1 MPQVKKSENWDGVM
15 APALP
20 LGWQAD
26 PGFQTSN
33 AVARSGAN
41 SLRFFYPGY
50 TGYIYWT
57 GTADGFG
64 GNAQVTADFYFG
76 AAVYDQEWLILTR
89 YDPVGKN
96 GYALLA
102 SPPGA
107 AYDGVG
113 LYRVQNGVYT
123 QISPQG
129 AVGQLVPGN
138 WYTLQ
143 LATSGSIIIAKLRR
157 VSDGYWY
164 NQLAGWVPYQVN
176 CVQGTDSAI
185 TSAGYA
191 ALAATQSASE
201 NMPLYSDNF
210 LFEDLRP
217 DTGILLKKR
226 RRPAV
231 PVPVKKKRKRG
242 WQWFSP
248 VLKPPPPPSA
258 DWWQCTND
266 SFCGF
271 AQACQP
277 TPPDPAGVV
286 CLVRY
291 GVRGGPVVSFPQA
304 TGIYHVSE
312 PAAQAPWPAGQWRVR
327 LNVVA
332 LAPSGWTW
340 DSVYICRVNTACQNQ
355 ATIASASC
363 LNLDVHA
370 PGIYSV
376 TLNGTSDPNANPA
389 DSFYIAYGF
398 LPGGAGPNPQ
408 VMLDQPITTPF
419 TYFSGLDQFIPDR
432 VGFNHSWQLR
442 QPHNANRAVTRR
454 KFRIVPSL
462 LIPQPP
468 STGPFD
474 PSLFRRRRRRVW
486 EERRRGNNPPPRMGA
501 SRRKGGNIIGTEL
514 SPKPP
519 WPPALFPKPRKRRP
533 PRPVPRYRRIP
544 RWAPL
549 APFFVGPDDPMVS
562 KALLQESLQ
571 ASVLT
576 AELNTGTALV
586 VETLF
591 AQAATIL
598 GDLPNTQPLRPTVR

>member
-1 MPQVKKSENWDGVM
+1 MPQVKKSENWDGVA
-15 APALP
+15 APTLP
-20 LGWQAD
+20 LGWKAD

-33 AVARSGAN
+33 SVSRSGAN
-41 SLRFFYPGY
+41 SLRFFYPGNS
-50 TGYIYWT
+50 GYIYWT
-57 GTADGFG
+57 GATDGFG

-107 AYDGVG
+107 LYDGVG

-123 QISPQG
+123 PISPQG
-129 AVGQLVPGN
+129 AVGQLSPGN

-143 LATSGSIIIAKLRR
+143 LVTSGSSIISRVRRIA
-157 VSDGYWY
+157 DGYWN

-185 TSAGYA
+185 TAAGYA
-191 ALAATQSASE
+191 ALAATQYAGE

-226 RRPAV
+226 RRPSPV
-231 PVPVKKKRKRG
+231 VPVKKKRKRG

-248 VLKPPPPPSA
+248 VLKPPPPPSG

-266 SFCGF
+266 SFCGYT
-271 AQACQP
+271 QACQP
-277 TPPDPAGVV
+277 NPPDPAGVV

-332 LAPSGWTW
+332 QAPSGWTW
-340 DSVYICRVNTACQNQ
+340 DSVYICRVNTACVNQ
-355 ATIASASC
+355 STIASASG
-363 LNLDVHA
+363 LGIDVSA
-370 PGIYSV
+370 PGIYIV
-376 TLNGTSDPNANPA
+376 TLNGVSDNAADPA

-398 LPGGAGPNPQ
+398 LPGGAGANPQ

-419 TYFSGLDQFIPDR
+419 TYFSGLDQYVPDR
-432 VGFNHSWQLR
+432 IKFNHSWQLR
-442 QPHNANRAVTRR
+442 LPHNAARAVTRR

-462 LIPQPP
+462 LTPQPP
-468 STGPFD
+468 ATGPLN
-474 PSLFRRRRRRVW
+474 PALFRRRRRRVW

-501 SRRKGGNIIGTEL
+501 SRRKGGNVIGTVL
-514 SPKPP
+514 SPSPP
-519 WPPALFPKPRKRRP
+519 WPQALFPKARKRRP

-549 APFFVGPDDPMVS
+549 APLFLPPRDPMVS
-562 KALLQESLQ
+562 KALVEEKLQ
-571 ASVLT
+571 ASALA
-576 AELNTGTALV
+576 AEVNGGTTLV
-586 VETLF
+586 VETMG
-591 AQAATIL
+591 AQASTIL
-598 GDLPNTQPLRPTVR
+598 GDLPNTQPLRPTAR